1 MIDLNRAERKAI
13 WVAAV
18 LVTGGLAGRG
28 LLSPA
33 PTEVT
38 WDSSPVQAMATEVAG
53 AIDEQRRAS
62 RPIASGE
69 KIDVNTAPE
78 VELRRLPG
86 VGPSLARAIVAE
98 RDRAPISSAQDL
110 QRVRGIGPARA
121 ETLEPLLDF
130 APGGEPGWASAV
142 ATGAGQSPAPGLQ
155 PALRPGGRCPPG
167 TVDPNSADAGQLE
180 ELPGVGPAIAVRIIE
195 YRDRHGPFRSAED
208 LQGVSG
214 IGPKTLEKMAGQLC
228 AG

>member
-142 ATGAGQSPAPGLQ
+142 ATGLQ

-195 YRDRHGPFRSAED
+195 YRDRHGPFRSADD

-228 AG
+228 AN